1 MKTMMLS
8 LSSEIDDFL
17 TAFAYE
23 RGISKAEAMKGAF
36 ALLKI
41 VYGLLLVCKHSVFNF
56 QVRLLTYIR
65 SLTALPVVGQ
75 GP

>member
-23 RGISKAEAMKGAF
+23 RGITKAEAMKGAF

-41 VYGLLLVCKHSVFNF
+41 AYDRS
-56 QVRLLTYIR
+56 IR
-65 SLTALPVVGQ
+65 AMAHHLDWSAACQIILSKPLAW
-75 GP
+75 

>member
-41 VYGLLLVCKHSVFNF
+41 AYDQKHKGDGSSLGL
-56 QVRLLTYIR
+56 VRR
-65 SLTALPVVGQ
+65 MPDNSLQAVAVVTGA
-75 GP
+75 